1 MAWPWAREI
10 ATLSA
15 LNSSPKR
22 FDAPGLCQVPGHMN
36 GTQAYMWTKKKK
48 KKFLKPWQYDHYNQK
63 WMYDQATK
71 T

>member
-36 GTQAYMWTKKKK
+36 GTQAYM
-48 KKFLKPWQYDHYNQK
+48 
-63 WMYDQATK
+63 
-71 T
+71 